1 MSATTFLAMYG
12 LNGALAGTAT
22 LIATAFTLSTADRWF
37 KRRQPHELAWTIAM
51 ALFAMGSAC
60 LWWAES
66 TGWNIF
72 VFRMFFLAGAVLN
85 VSWLALGTVYLLGGH
100 QLGNRVRQVLIW
112 LSGFATGI
120 VLVAQSKAEVVADQ
134 FPTGKEVFGVAPRIL
149 AAVGSGVPALV
160 IIFGALW
167 SAWRV
172 LRKKNPALST
182 GAKRSVFSAGRLALG
197 NVLIASGTLVL
208 SASGTLAGRFG
219 EDRAFAI
226 TLLVGV
232 SILFFGFLV
241 ASNSTHAKS
250 TQRASQY
257 LASAASWQ

>member
-1 MSATTFLAMYG
+1 
-12 LNGALAGTAT
+12 
-22 LIATAFTLSTADRWF
+22 
-37 KRRQPHELAWTIAM
+37 
-51 ALFAMGSAC
+51 
-60 LWWAES
+60 
-66 TGWNIF
+66 
-72 VFRMFFLAGAVLN
+72 
-85 VSWLALGTVYLLGGH
+85 VYLLGGQ
-100 QLGNRVRQVLIW
+100 QLGNRVRQILIW

-134 FPTGKEVFGVAPRIL
+134 FPTGKEVFGIAPRIL

-197 NVLIASGTLVL
+197 NVLIAAGTLVL
-208 SASGTLAGRFG
+208 SASGTLAGRLG

-241 ASNSTHAKS
+241 ASNSTRGKS

>member
-1 MSATTFLAMYG
+1 MT
-12 LNGALAGTAT
+12 LNAALAAAAT
-22 LIATAFTLSTADRWF
+22 LVALAFSISTFDRWL
-37 KRRQPHELAWTIAM
+37 RRRRPHDGAWSFSLL
-51 ALFAMGSAC
+51 LFALGSVA
-60 LWWAES
+60 LWWAEAR
-66 TGWNIF
+66 GWSLGS
-72 VFRMFFLAGAVLN
+72 FRVFFLAGAVLN
-85 VSWLALGTVYLLGGH
+85 VPWLALGTVYLLFGH
-100 QLGNRVRQVLIW
+100 RVGHITKLWLIGLSGAAVGVVLI
-112 LSGFATGI
+112 A
-120 VLVAQSKAEVVADQ
+120 
-134 FPTGKEVFGVAPRIL
+134 PTKSRDLGQLAMPQGSELFGVAPRVF

-197 NVLIASGTLVL
+197 NVLIAAGTLVL
-208 SASGTLAGRFG
+208 SASGTLAGRLG

-241 ASNSTHAKS
+241 ASNSTRAKS
-250 TQRASQY
+250 SQRASQY

>member
-1 MSATTFLAMYG
+1 
-12 LNGALAGTAT
+12 
-22 LIATAFTLSTADRWF
+22 
-37 KRRQPHELAWTIAM
+37 
-51 ALFAMGSAC
+51 
-60 LWWAES
+60 
-66 TGWNIF
+66 
-72 VFRMFFLAGAVLN
+72 MFFLTGAVLN
-85 VSWLALGTVYLLGGH
+85 VSWLALGTVYLLGGQ
-100 QLGNRVRQVLIW
+100 QLGNRIRQFLVY
-112 LSGFATGI
+112 LSGLATGI
-120 VLVAQSKAEVVADQ
+120 VLVAQTNVEIVADQ

-182 GAKRSVFSAGRLALG
+182 GAQRAVFSSGRLATG
-197 NVLIASGTLVL
+197 NILIATGTLVL

-232 SILFFGFLV
+232 SILFSGFLV
-241 ASNSTHAKS
+241 ASNSTREKS
-250 TQRASQY
+250 TQRATQY
-257 LASAASWQ
+257 LARAASWQ